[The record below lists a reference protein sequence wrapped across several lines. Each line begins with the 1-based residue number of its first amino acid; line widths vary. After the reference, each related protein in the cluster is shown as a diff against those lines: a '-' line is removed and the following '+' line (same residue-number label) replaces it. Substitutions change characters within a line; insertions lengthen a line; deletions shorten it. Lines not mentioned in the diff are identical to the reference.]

1 MPEVTCSGP
10 TNSRITNG
18 SRLNADVPM
27 VDIPTKA
34 STTPASICY
43 VVSKILM
50 DIFFQK
56 VCLHG
61 TVWWLKQSFVKQDV
75 KDYKDWKQ
83 DVCSE
88 THFEKVNV
96 KCIVPYHHTL
106 SYRHTSCC

>member
-43 VVSKILM
+43 GVSKYTRPLA
-50 DIFFQK
+50 
-56 VCLHG
+56 
-61 TVWWLKQSFVKQDV
+61 
-75 KDYKDWKQ
+75 
-83 DVCSE
+83 
-88 THFEKVNV
+88 V
-96 KCIVPYHHTL
+96 KCIESMFTWYCMVAQTKFLSNKMSKAAKTGNKMSAVKHTL
-106 SYRHTSCC
+106 KRLMLNA